1 MWKENLVDS
10 LASIGFILAILD
22 NALFHNADFSILL
35 LMHVDNGLIFG
46 KSRLAIMKF
55 LDQFRK
61 IYSLKINKRPK
72 QHLGYMFDWRNDGLL
87 YIHQLDFAQKIINE
101 FNMAGANPMKAP
113 SPLNFQSLV
122 ASESDPVNLT
132 YTQKAIGMLTYLA
145 LHTRPDIAFTVNV
158 IAQFT
163 SFPNESHWLLVKH
176 LLCYSCGTTLLGVHF
191 IKGKKTNVL
200 CGWTDANYAGLLIL
214 KKSTSGY
221 VLTLFSN
228 PISWT
233 TKKQSLIAQST
244 TKAKFIAINKC
255 AKQL

>member
-1 MWKENLVDS
+1 
-10 LASIGFILAILD
+10 
-22 NALFHNADFSILL
+22 
-35 LMHVDNGLIFG
+35 
-46 KSRLAIMKF
+46 
-55 LDQFRK
+55 
-61 IYSLKINKRPK
+61 
-72 QHLGYMFDWRNDGLL
+72 
-87 YIHQLDFAQKIINE
+87 
-101 FNMAGANPMKAP
+101 
-113 SPLNFQSLV
+113 
-122 ASESDPVNLT
+122 
-132 YTQKAIGMLTYLA
+132 
-145 LHTRPDIAFTVNV
+145 
-158 IAQFT
+158 
-163 SFPNESHWLLVKH
+163 
-176 LLCYSCGTTLLGVHF
+176 VHF